1 MPDPAASKRMK
12 YMWTLIKDENMNKSQ
27 AFAKA
32 YEKYPIKKGK
42 STKEEIEKKVAKPVK
57 ETKECKVVKEKPVKK

>member
-32 YEKYPIKKGK
+32 YEKYPIKKA
-42 STKEEIEKKVAKPVK
+42 KVAKDK
-57 ETKECKVVKEKPVKK
+57 ETKPAKK